1 MNVGENALNIVLA
14 FILVDRYGVLGLGL
28 AFAIAYLISALW
40 ALRVLSYKVRGFSLR
55 PILASFWKMLLA
67 AVLMAEA
74 VWLVTHDVTADS
86 GWRAVAQLVVG
97 GLVGALVY
105 GCVLLA
111 VRAPELEFIRR
122 RLPGLDSTGPEP
134 AEP

>member
-1 MNVGENALNIVLA
+1 MWVLN
-14 FILVDRYGVLGLGL
+14 
-28 AFAIAYLISALW
+28 
-40 ALRVLSYKVRGFSLR
+40 VLSYKVRGFSLR
-55 PILASFWKMLLA
+55 PILSSFWKMLLA
-67 AVLMAEA
+67 AVLMSEA
-74 VWLVTHDVTADS
+74 VWLVTHNVTPDS

-122 RLPGLDSTGPEP
+122 RLPTLGSAEPEP